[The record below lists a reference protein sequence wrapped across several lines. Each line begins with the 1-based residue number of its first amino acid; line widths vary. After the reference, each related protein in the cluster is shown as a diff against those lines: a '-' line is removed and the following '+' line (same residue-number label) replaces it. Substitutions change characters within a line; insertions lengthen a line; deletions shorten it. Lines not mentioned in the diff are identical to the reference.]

1 MSLLNIIGPV
11 MVGPSSSHTAG
22 AVRLGLLAR
31 QSWCGPITRAD
42 IFLRGSF
49 AATYWG
55 HGTDKGLVAGLL
67 GLQPDDPRV
76 RNAFELAEEAGMT
89 VNFFTEEGAGG
100 HPNTARMV
108 LTDGTDTMEVVG
120 CSIGGGLVRLL
131 SINGF
136 DVTLDG
142 SATALVVTH
151 KDQPGIVS
159 ALSSNLAREG
169 INIASMSL
177 SRKFKGQQAVA
188 VLTLDGTITE
198 TQRQTLERA
207 CPEGSRVLVI
217 EPLAEA

>member
-31 QSWCGPITRAD
+31 QSWSGPIARAD

-67 GLQPDDPRV
+67 GLSPDDSRV
-76 RNAFELAEEAGMT
+76 RDAFGLAQEQGLV
-89 VNFFTEEGAGG
+89 VNFFTEEDPTG

-108 LTDGTDTMEVVG
+108 LSDGERSMEVIG
-120 CSIGGGLVRLL
+120 CSIGGGQVRLL

-136 DVTLDG
+136 EMSLDG

-151 KDQPGIVS
+151 RDQPGIVS
-159 ALSSNLAREG
+159 ALSTRLADLG
-169 INIASMSL
+169 INIASMTL
-177 SRKFKGQQAVA
+177 SRKFRGREAVA
-188 VLTLDGTITE
+188 VLTLDGTIDEKT
-198 TQRQTLERA
+198 RQELEEA

-217 EPLAEA
+217 DPLEEV

>member
-1 MSLLNIIGPV
+1 MSLMNIIGPV

-31 QSWCGPITRAD
+31 QSWSGPITRAD

-76 RNAFELAEEAGMT
+76 REAFALAEEAKMT
-89 VNFFTEEGAGG
+89 VNFFTEEDPSG
-100 HPNTARMV
+100 HPNTARLV
-108 LTDGTDTMEVVG
+108 LTDGTRSMTIVG
-120 CSIGGGLVRLL
+120 CSIGGGAVRLL

-136 DVTLDG
+136 DMALDG
-142 SATALVVTH
+142 SAPALVVTH
-151 KDQPGIVS
+151 QDQPGIVAALSTRLS
-159 ALSSNLAREG
+159 ALG

-177 SRKFKGQQAVA
+177 SRKFRGQQAVA
-188 VLTLDGTITE
+188 VLTLDGLISE
-198 TQRQTLERA
+198 DERQKLEQA
-207 CPEGSRVLVI
+207 CPAGSRVLVI
-217 EPLAEA
+217 EPLEDA